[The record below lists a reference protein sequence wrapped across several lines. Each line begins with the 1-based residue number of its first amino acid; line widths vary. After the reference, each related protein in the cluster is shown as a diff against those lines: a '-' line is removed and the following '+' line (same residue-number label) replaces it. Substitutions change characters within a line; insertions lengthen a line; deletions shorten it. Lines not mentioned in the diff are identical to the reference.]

1 MDLRLG
7 AERISSNELV
17 EISGCSGSGKT
28 FMCMK
33 MASLALIE
41 QDVGVIYVDTT
52 NYLNNENI
60 NVSLKVSFLHS
71 SIYLELH
78 VRW

>member
-1 MDLRLG
+1 
-7 AERISSNELV
+7 
-17 EISGCSGSGKT
+17 
-28 FMCMK
+28 MK

-60 NVSLKVSFLHS
+60 QVSLKVSF
-71 SIYLELH
+71 YL
-78 VRW
+78 